1 MTITITGISQQSG
14 SIFTAQFTVSGGS
27 ITHSDLA
34 VEFQSDASKSFADVQ
49 ADAMSA
55 ATAALQS

>member
-1 MTITITGISQQSG
+1 MTITITGISHQSG
-14 SIFTAQFTVSGGS
+14 AIFTAQFTVSGSS

-49 ADAMSA
+49 ADAFSA
-55 ATAALQS
+55 ATSALQS

>member
-1 MTITITGISQQSG
+1 MTITITGISYQSG
-14 SIFTAQFTVSGGS
+14 AIFTAQFTVSGSS

-49 ADAMSA
+49 ADALSA
-55 ATAALQS
+55 ATSALQS

>member
-1 MTITITGISQQSG
+1 MTITITGISHQSG
-14 SIFTAQFTVSGGS
+14 AVFTAQFTVSGGS

-34 VEFQSDASKSFADVQ
+34 VEFQSDASKSFTDVQ
-49 ADAMSA
+49 ADALSA